1 MPANA
6 FLTGAAVGNRED
18 LTDVIWNTTPTD
30 TPFLSSIE
38 KVEATNVTHEW
49 QRDVLAAAAN
59 NAVAEGADASYTAVN
74 ATARLSNQTQ
84 ISRKSFSITWTQEV
98 VRKAGRKSEVRYQTV
113 KQGKEL
119 RRDMELACIENPT
132 FTTGATR
139 QTKGLRG
146 FCVTNPG
153 NNAGAPP
160 AFPNTGPTDGTLRNF
175 TEAVLRTAVLGA
187 FTNGGNPDY
196 LLVAPAIKQSISSNW
211 TGGGA
216 VGSTNRTTFITAD
229 DRKLQAAY
237 DVYRSDFG
245 EFKIVPNRTM
255 SRTREAYLVD
265 PSLCAIAML
274 RDMQTSQ
281 MATIGSAD
289 NYIIESEYALEVRE
303 ERGLAACRDIQAY

>member
-6 FLTGAAVGNRED
+6 FLTNAAVGNRED
-18 LTDVIWNTTPTD
+18 LTDVIWNTAPTD
-30 TPFLSSIE
+30 TPFLSSID
-38 KVEATNVTHEW
+38 KVEATAVTHEW
-49 QRDVLAAAAN
+49 QRDVLAAPAN
-59 NAVAEGADASYTAVN
+59 NAVAEGADASYTAVV

-84 ISRKSFSITWTQEV
+84 ISRKAFSVSWTQEKV
-98 VRKAGRKSEVRYQTV
+98 NKAGRPSEIRYQTV

-119 RRDMELACIENPT
+119 RKDMELACIENPT

-146 FCVTNPG
+146 FVITTPG

-187 FTNGGNPDY
+187 YNNGGNVDMLMVHPS
-196 LLVAPAIKQSISSNW
+196 IKQSISVNW

-216 VGSTNRTTFITAD
+216 VGSTNRTTFVDAGE
-229 DRKLQAAY
+229 RKLQAAY

-245 EFKIVPNRTM
+245 EFKIVPNRVM
-255 SRTREAYLVD
+255 SRTREAYLID
-265 PSLCAIAML
+265 PSLCAVAML
-274 RDMQTSQ
+274 RDMQTSPL
-281 MATIGSAD
+281 APIGSAS
-289 NYIIESEYALEVRE
+289 NYIIEAEYALEVRE